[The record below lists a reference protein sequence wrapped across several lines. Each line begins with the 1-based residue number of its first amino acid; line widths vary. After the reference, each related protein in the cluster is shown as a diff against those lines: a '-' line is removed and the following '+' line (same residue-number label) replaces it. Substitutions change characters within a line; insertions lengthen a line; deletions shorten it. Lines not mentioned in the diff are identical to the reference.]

1 MNLTEAAATFIWPKF
16 YVFGSILAESDIGL
30 FDNENNEL
38 IVSLSLSLSLS
49 LVQLDS
55 YKRYNG
61 GRGKEAISSATYPT
75 EICLVNVSIERLDA
89 QGKSKQKLNAFT

>member
-16 YVFGSILAESDIGL
+16 YVFGSILAESEIGL

-38 IVSLSLSLSLS
+38 IVSLSLSLS

-61 GRGKEAISSATYPT
+61 GRGKEAISSATSPT

>member
-38 IVSLSLSLSLS
+38 IVSLSLSLSFW
-49 LVQLDS
+49 
-55 YKRYNG
+55 YNLTRTNDTMEG
-61 GRGKEAISSATYPT
+61 GGK
-75 EICLVNVSIERLDA
+75 
-89 QGKSKQKLNAFT
+89 KL

>member
-38 IVSLSLSLSLS
+38 IVSLSLF

>member
-49 LVQLDS
+49 LF
-55 YKRYNG
+55 G
-61 GRGKEAISSATYPT
+61 TT
-75 EICLVNVSIERLDA
+75 
-89 QGKSKQKLNAFT
+89 

>member
-38 IVSLSLSLSLS
+38 IVSLSLSFW
-49 LVQLDS
+49 
-55 YKRYNG
+55 YNLTRTNDTMEG
-61 GRGKEAISSATYPT
+61 GGK
-75 EICLVNVSIERLDA
+75 
-89 QGKSKQKLNAFT
+89 KL